1 MVEVENVLRVN
12 NMLGE
17 SPIWNPAERV
27 LWWAD
32 IGTSQLYKFAPAT
45 RAVQTYPFDHK
56 IGCLALHADGGL
68 VLAVSAGV
76 VYWHNGPLS
85 VYTRRDQLDVSDR
98 FNDGAVDRAGR
109 FWFGTASNKPENHLF
124 RLDYDGTPHV
134 MESGIIISNGI
145 GWSPDNRTMYY
156 SDSGGSGVVYAY
168 DFDLESGSIS
178 HRRVFLPP
186 TGTAAV
192 ADGLTVDSE
201 GNLWI
206 AFWDG
211 WRVEQ
216 RDPAGKLMQR
226 IDMPVQR
233 PTSCMFG
240 GAALNE
246 LYVTS
251 ASQELDRT
259 QQPQAGDLFRI
270 RTDAR
275 GLPEPLCKLV
285 AARKENL

>member
-1 MVEVENVLRVN
+1 MVEVEHVLSLN
-12 NMLGE
+12 NILGE
-17 SPIWNPAERV
+17 SPIWNPAEQA

-32 IGTSQLYKFAPAT
+32 IGTSQMFKFVPAT
-45 RAVQTYPFDHK
+45 GEVQIFAFDQQ

-68 VLAVSAGV
+68 ILAVSAGIAT
-76 VYWHNGPLS
+76 WNNGPLVMCKS
-85 VYTRRDQLDVSDR
+85 RDQLGTRNR

-109 FWFGTASNKPENHLF
+109 FWFGTASDKPENNLF
-124 RLDYDGTPHV
+124 RLEPDGTALI

-156 SDSGGSGVVYAY
+156 SDSGGSGLVYAY
-168 DFDLESGSIS
+168 DFDLESGAIS

-192 ADGLTVDSE
+192 ADGLTVDGE
-201 GNLWI
+201 GCLWI

-211 WRVEQ
+211 WRIERRAPDGSLV
-216 RDPAGKLMQR
+216 QR

-233 PTSCMFG
+233 PTSCIFG
-240 GAALNE
+240 GKDLNE

-251 ASQELDRT
+251 ASQEIDRT
-259 QQPQAGDLFRI
+259 AQPQAGGLFRI
-270 RTDAR
+270 RTGVK
-275 GLPEPLCKLV
+275 GLPEPACELKN
-285 AARKENL
+285 ES